1 VKRSDIGFFVDL
13 EAGVWDAL
21 VAGDSAADRSRLTAD
36 FLGVYPSG
44 FADRDE
50 HTEQLADGPTMTSYS
65 IDEARTFDV
74 SHDAVMLAYLAT
86 FVSAG
91 ESAEKQMYISSLWQR
106 FDDEWLNTFSQ
117 DTPVG

>member
-1 VKRSDIGFFVDL
+1 VTLRDVEFFVGL
-13 EAGVWDAL
+13 ETGVWDAL
-21 VAGDSAADRSRLTAD
+21 VAGDRAADRSRLTTD

-50 HTEQLADGPTMTSYS
+50 HAEQLADGPTMASYS

-74 SHDAVMLAYLAT
+74 TEDAIMLAYLAT

-91 ESAEKQMYISSLWQR
+91 DTAEKQMYISSLWQR
-106 FDDEWLNTFSQ
+106 FDDQWLNTFSQ
-117 DTPVG
+117 DTPVE